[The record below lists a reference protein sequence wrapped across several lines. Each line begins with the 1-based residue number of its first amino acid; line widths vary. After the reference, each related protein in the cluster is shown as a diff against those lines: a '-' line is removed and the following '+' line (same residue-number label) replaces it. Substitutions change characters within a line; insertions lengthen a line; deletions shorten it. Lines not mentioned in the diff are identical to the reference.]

1 LLIRDEKYVYSS
13 GEIFIRERGT
23 NRRSRHRNLDN
34 FKMYL
39 IGGYVGVDG

>member
-1 LLIRDEKYVYSS
+1 MVIRTEKYVYSS
-13 GEIFIRERGT
+13 GEIFVRERGT
-23 NRRSRHRNLDN
+23 SRHRRYDN